1 MQLMQSI
8 VSPAGDSPCGGI
20 GGLRDRNCSLLAVA
34 AGLIFEVCHFP
45 PGISKWNELEHRLL
59 CHITRNWQGVSL
71 EMLEIVVCLIAATR
85 TETDLEVH
93 AYLARAKYPDQ
104 LKITDA
110 QLADVLIQ
118 RDKFHGEWNY
128 QILL

>member
-1 MQLMQSI
+1 
-8 VSPAGDSPCGGI
+8 
-20 GGLRDRNCSLLAVA
+20 LAVA
-34 AGLIFEVCHFP
+34 AGLIFKVCHFP

-93 AYLARAKYPDQ
+93 AYLARADYPDQ
-104 LKITDA
+104 LKITDG

-128 QILL
+128 QIFL